1 MYLYENIESE
11 KPKEKIKLEGAK
23 FTRDEDK
30 NKIFEL
36 KYRIK
41 KGKGSWK
48 TDTFKVQHQD
58 EINFWRNA
66 IEKFSNSKGILKLI
80 ILLSK
85 GFKNFFKRIMENS
98 I

>member
-30 NKIFEL
+30 NKFFEL
-36 KYRIK
+36 TYRIK
-41 KGKGSWK
+41 KKSWK